1 MQTIGSHGN
10 VEPVLDVADGRESA
24 GDIENSIG
32 QILVRQRKLS
42 VRDVNRALAHAE
54 RKHLRFGD
62 AAVKLGLITRQDLE
76 HAVAA
81 QFDYPYL
88 EPGAEGYSS
97 KLVAAFEPFG
107 AKGTALRVLQAR
119 LAEQW
124 FSRGHR
130 ALAVIGP
137 SGYDGCSYVA
147 ANLAVVFSQQGR
159 ETVLVDA
166 NLRKP
171 GLHRLFNL
179 PNGVGLSSALV
190 GRVSVDS
197 VTTRLPL
204 FRGLSL
210 VTAGITPPNVY
221 DLFWRPELADIVA
234 TLRERYSVVL
244 FDTPPYSVGLG
255 SENLARHTGS
265 ALLVIRKDHTRAI
278 DAQDLSDSILRAGGE
293 IVGTAMSRF

>member
-1 MQTIGSHGN
+1 MQTIGSQGN
-10 VEPVLDVADGRESA
+10 VEPLSDVDGQGFDR
-24 GDIENSIG
+24 GIENTIG
-32 QILVRQRKLS
+32 QILVRQRKLG
-42 VRDVNRALAHAE
+42 VRDVSRTLAYAE
-54 RKHLRFGD
+54 RKRLRFGD
-62 AAVKLGLITRQDLE
+62 SAVKLGLISRQDLE

-97 KLVAAFEPFG
+97 KLVTAFEPFG
-107 AKGTALRVLQAR
+107 TKGTALRVLQAR
-119 LAEQW
+119 LTQQW
-124 FSRGHR
+124 FSRGQR
-130 ALAVIGP
+130 TLAVIGP
-137 SGYDGCSYVA
+137 SGHDGCSYVA
-147 ANLAVVFSQQGR
+147 ANLAVAFSQQGR

-179 PNGVGLSSALV
+179 QNGVGLSSALV
-190 GRVSVDS
+190 GRVSIEE

-204 FRGLSL
+204 FRNLSL

-221 DLFWRPELADIVA
+221 DLFWRSELADVVA
-234 TLRERYSVVL
+234 TLRDRYDIVL
-244 FDTPPYSVGLG
+244 FDAPPYSTMLG
-255 SENLARHTGS
+255 SENLARHTGG

-278 DAQDLSDSILRAGGE
+278 DAQALSDAIQRTGGE